1 VKRIQLKGTLPV
13 LALAALAVLAS
24 AVGCAKKSPLEQM
37 IENRSRYTA
46 ELNESGFILEETP
59 IVAAVPEGDVELE
72 GEAPAEGEGEGE
84 AEGEGEMLE
93 PEPVQVDQKV
103 HLDILV
109 RHDSYEKLP
118 GITVDIS
125 MVDAGLNE
133 KGHWRVWLDTSNI
146 ERANLTQFSH
156 TLENVGYVE
165 GDAFSVEVRHP
176 IPEGERGDYKEFA
189 DFG

>member
-1 VKRIQLKGTLPV
+1 MKRFQLKGTMPV
-13 LALAALAVLAS
+13 LAVVLATLAL

-46 ELNESGFILEETP
+46 VLNESGFILEETP
-59 IVAAVPEGDVELE
+59 LVAAVVEGDAELE
-72 GEAPAEGEGEGE
+72 GEVPAEGE

-93 PEPVQVDQKV
+93 PEPVPVEQKV
-103 HLDILV
+103 HLDIIV

-125 MVDAGLNE
+125 MVDAQRNE

-156 TLENVGYVE
+156 TLEDIDYVE

-176 IPEGERGDYKEFA
+176 IPEADRGDYKEFT

>member
-1 VKRIQLKGTLPV
+1 MKRFQLMGTIPV
-13 LALAALAVLAS
+13 LALAVLAVAF
-24 AVGCAKKSPLEQM
+24 GCAKKSPLEQM
-37 IENRSRYTA
+37 MENRSRYTA

-59 IVAAVPEGDVELE
+59 LVAEVAGGDSELE
-72 GEAPAEGEGEGE
+72 AEPQATSAGED
-84 AEGEGEMLE
+84 EGEGEMLE
-93 PEPVQVDQKV
+93 PEPIPVEQKV
-103 HLDILV
+103 HLDILL

-118 GITVDIS
+118 GVTVDIS
-125 MVDAGLNE
+125 MVDTGLNE

-156 TLENVGYVE
+156 TLENIDYVE

-176 IPEGERGDYKEFA
+176 IPEAERGDYKEFA